1 MLLKPYDSLPEC
13 MQNIH
18 VKAYYDIL
26 KKRGGTLVFK
36 RAFDIIFSLAAII
49 VLSPIML
56 VTAVVVKLTS
66 EGPVLYKQSRVG
78 RYNKDFKILKFRTM
92 IVNADKIGPQVTSGS
107 DNRITPPGRF
117 LRKFRLDEFPQM
129 FNILKGDMSLLGT
142 RPEVRKYVDYYT
154 PEMMSTLL
162 LPPGMF
168 GTSSY
173 KFRDESDMLKDSED
187 PEKTYIEKILPVK
200 MAINLEYTK
209 DLSIFNELKTLA
221 MGVVCLFN

>member
-13 MQNIH
+13 MKNDDI
-18 VKAYYDIL
+18 KAYYDIL
-26 KKRGGTLVFK
+26 KKRTGTLIFK
-36 RAFDIIFSLAAII
+36 RAFDIVFSLGAIV

-56 VTAVVVKLTS
+56 VTAIVVKTTS
-66 EGPVLYKQSRVG
+66 KGPVLYRQTRVG

-92 IVNADKIGPQVTSGS
+92 IADADKIGPQVTSGS
-107 DNRITPPGRF
+107 DDRITLPGKF

-142 RPEVRKYVDYYT
+142 RPEVRKYVEYYT
-154 PEMMSTLL
+154 PEMMSVLL

-173 KFRDESDMLKDSED
+173 KFRDESDMLKDAED
-187 PEKTYIEKILPVK
+187 PEKTYIEEILPVK
-200 MAINLEYTK
+200 MAINLEYTRN
-209 DLSIFNELKTLA
+209 LSFLNEIKTLL